1 MDPEVWDSRTIT
13 LPPADTWKLLTDDK
27 KGTLTVQAGKIVLT
41 LKLQPMDAAG
51 DETVPAERS
60 ARKITGRLF
69 AHGSAKGSGY
79 EHQGSYAHPNVLT
92 SMLYSIVKIAETAK
106 WG

>member
-1 MDPEVWDSRTIT
+1 
-13 LPPADTWKLLTDDK
+13 
-27 KGTLTVQAGKIVLT
+27 VLT

-60 ARKITGRLF
+60 ARKIAGTLF
-69 AHGSAKGSGY
+69 PHGSAKGGGY
-79 EHQGSYAHPNVLT
+79 EHQGSYAHPNVLA
-92 SMLYSIVKIAETAK
+92 SMLYSIVKIAGTAK